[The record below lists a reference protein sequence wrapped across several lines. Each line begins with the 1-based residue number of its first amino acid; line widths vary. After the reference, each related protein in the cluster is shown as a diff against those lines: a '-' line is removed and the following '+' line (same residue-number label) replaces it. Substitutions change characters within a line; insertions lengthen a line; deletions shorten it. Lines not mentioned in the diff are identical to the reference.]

1 MVAPSPALL
10 EDLHFLSKI
19 KRAEVQRAAAY
30 FEMREFGAGERVVT
44 VDEPARGLGILVGG
58 QLGATVGDRVVY
70 PVVPVELVGEDAA
83 FLPTRKY
90 AADLDVVEPCEIAW
104 ISLSALERLREDLR
118 PVYDALLTEAT
129 LASVRRVRALSVL
142 IAREARG
149 EVKAPSRQQA
159 SRLSKLWRALVP
171 GGPAGKCP
179 PLPPLLRKVPG
190 LEQADSSSILGLAQ
204 CFTAKSFQEG
214 EVLFL
219 EGDTGDTLYLLA
231 EGEVDVLRCTGV
243 NRAVLLTTLG
253 TGTLLGINALVEPG
267 HRTASC
273 VTRTAG
279 WAYTTDSR
287 TFHNPPAA
295 ASTVWR
301 ESVMLDLATQLQRSS
316 SNFAQ
321 AVGHPSTLPDPPDE
335 SSDIVESTSGD
346 SVLPPLPPNKEG
358 EEEEA
363 ASTQAFEFEDDDEA
377 WD

>member
-30 FEMREFGAGERVVT
+30 FEVREFGAGERVVT
-44 VDEPARGLGILVGG
+44 AAEPARGLGILLAG
-58 QLGATVGDRVVY
+58 QLGARVGDRIVY
-70 PVVPVELVGEDAA
+70 PVVPVELVAEDAA
-83 FLPTRKY
+83 FLTTGTH

-118 PVYDALLTEAT
+118 TVYDALLTEAT
-129 LASVRRVRALSVL
+129 LTSVRRVRAYSVL

-159 SRLSKLWRALVP
+159 SRLSKLWRTLVP
-171 GGPAGKCP
+171 GGPADKCP

-190 LEQADSSSILGLAQ
+190 LETADSSSILGLAR
-204 CFTAKSFQEG
+204 CFTAKSFEEG

-243 NRAVLLTTLG
+243 NRAVLLTTLSA
-253 TGTLLGINALVEPG
+253 GTLLGVNALVEPG

-279 WAYTTDSR
+279 WAYTTESR
-287 TFHNPPAA
+287 TFHDPPAV

-301 ESVMLDLATQLQRSS
+301 ESVMLDLAAQLRRSS
-316 SNFAQ
+316 ANFAK
-321 AVGHPSTLPDPPDE
+321 AVGTESTLLDPPDE
-335 SSDIVESTSGD
+335 SSDIAESASSLD
-346 SVLPPLPPNKEG
+346 FLPPLPSKK
-358 EEEEA
+358 EEEA
-363 ASTQAFEFEDDDEA
+363 EGTQAFEDDDEA